1 MERHELIGSLG
12 ASGATMVALARAPRP
27 PHEVFALRLFDHRY
41 LEDPEFA
48 ERFFTWARRLAQ
60 LELPGL
66 AKLEG
71 FGRTDRLHTMIYGF
85 VHGANLT
92 QIVLASMQRGG
103 VSVRLLLHT
112 AIETC
117 HVLEAAAA
125 WPGPDARPLGAHGAA
140 LAHGSIAPSNLMV
153 GFDGDVH
160 VTDLGL
166 SMIIGWDR
174 PVGSPPR
181 SLAYVAPERLAGA
194 PPSPSADVF
203 SLGATLWECV
213 LGRAL
218 FRGASREELAEAIT
232 KKPITPPSR
241 VDARLAFLDA
251 PLMGALERDPTRR
264 FAGPRE
270 LRHALEAAAEQRGG
284 LPPRARIATIMRTL
298 FDDPAIRLHFNV
310 DSAARSTLNPCD
322 LFRGVEHQQVGE
334 RRVSVLV
341 DAGAVAPLH
350 VPKRD
355 LESESAAP
363 WSARPAPRTEV
374 WTVPQPST
382 PPPEAAPATL
392 RDAPAR
398 ALRRWTRALVVVASV
413 LLAMALALTALRL
426 AG

>member
-166 SMIIGWDR
+166 SMIIG
-174 PVGSPPR
+174 
-181 SLAYVAPERLAGA
+181 
-194 PPSPSADVF
+194 
-203 SLGATLWECV
+203 
-213 LGRAL
+213 
-218 FRGASREELAEAIT
+218 
-232 KKPITPPSR
+232 
-241 VDARLAFLDA
+241 
-251 PLMGALERDPTRR
+251 
-264 FAGPRE
+264 
-270 LRHALEAAAEQRGG
+270 
-284 LPPRARIATIMRTL
+284 
-298 FDDPAIRLHFNV
+298 
-310 DSAARSTLNPCD
+310 
-322 LFRGVEHQQVGE
+322 
-334 RRVSVLV
+334 
-341 DAGAVAPLH
+341 
-350 VPKRD
+350 
-355 LESESAAP
+355 
-363 WSARPAPRTEV
+363 
-374 WTVPQPST
+374 
-382 PPPEAAPATL
+382 
-392 RDAPAR
+392 
-398 ALRRWTRALVVVASV
+398 
-413 LLAMALALTALRL
+413 
-426 AG
+426 

>member
-66 AKLEG
+66 AKVEG

-125 WPGPDARPLGAHGAA
+125 FPGADGRPLGPDGAP

-153 GFDGDVH
+153 SFDGQVH

-166 SMIIGWDR
+166 SMILGWDR
-174 PVGSPPR
+174 PVGSSPR

-218 FRGASREELAEAIT
+218 FRGGTREELAEAIT
-232 KKPITPPSR
+232 KRVITPPSR

-251 PLMGALERDPTRR
+251 PLMGALERDPARR
-264 FAGPRE
+264 FASPRE

-284 LPPRARIATIMRTL
+284 LPPRTRIATIMRTL
-298 FDDPAIRLHFNV
+298 FDDPTIRLHFNV

-341 DAGAVAPLH
+341 DAGAVAPLQ
-350 VPKRD
+350 VPRRD
-355 LESESAAP
+355 LESEAAAP

-382 PPPEAAPATL
+382 PPPEAVPAPR
-392 RDAPAR
+392 RDTP
-398 ALRRWTRALVVVASV
+398 ALRRWTRVLVGLAFV
-413 LLAMALALTALRL
+413 LLALALALTALKSS
-426 AG
+426 G